1 MKYLIALLF
10 TSSLWGQTLTCPQE
24 SFLIEYISPIT
35 NGKISLCGYI
45 KDGATVKHGEEWN
58 YNTKGE
64 LIKKLNFN
72 HGEEVKALGNLP
84 GVEEK
89 KDLSKETAAMESIG
103 QMLQILT
110 LKKANPGKG
119 MFKIQR
125 CDPKPVDWVRGAVM
139 LTPINKTYSF
149 GEKCDVAGAF
159 TANFTNEFPVK
170 FNLRNLQDYTTTD
183 MTVKMAIKKSA
194 SGITYGFE
202 VLTGAISSVTSS
214 ANFTVHYEVE
224 INPMTGAALAGSQ
237 KGTVTLTKLDGK
249 DVKASSPILFEE

>member
-1 MKYLIALLF
+1 MKYFMTILF
-10 TSSLWGQTLTCPQE
+10 TTALWGQTLNCPQE
-24 SFLIEYISPIT
+24 SFLIEYISPIN

-64 LIKKLNFN
+64 LVKKLNFI
-72 HGEEVKALGNLP
+72 HGEEVKAGTNLP

-89 KDLSKETAAMESIG
+89 KDLSKETAVMESIG

-125 CDPKPVDWVRGAVM
+125 CDPKPIDWVQGAVM

-149 GEKCDVAGAF
+149 AEKCDVAGTF
-159 TANFTNEFPVK
+159 TANFKTEFPVK
-170 FNLRNLQDYTTTD
+170 FNLRNLQDYTSTE
-183 MTVKMAIKKSA
+183 MMVRMEIKKSA
-194 SGITYGFE
+194 GGITYGFD
-202 VLTGAISSVTSS
+202 VVSGAISSQTSS
-214 ANFTVHYEVE
+214 AQFTVRYEVE
-224 INPMTGAALAGSQ
+224 INPMTGATLAGSQ
-237 KGTVTLTKLDGK
+237 KGTVSLTKLDGK

>member
-1 MKYLIALLF
+1 MKYFITLLF
-10 TSSLWGQTLTCPQE
+10 TSTLWGQTLTCPQE
-24 SFLIEYISPIT
+24 SFLIEYTSPIN

-45 KDGATVKHGEEWN
+45 KDGSTVKHGEEWN

-72 HGEEVKALGNLP
+72 HGEEVKAVANLP

-89 KDLSKETAAMESIG
+89 KDLGKEAAVMESIG

-119 MFKIQR
+119 MFKIQH
-125 CDPKPVDWVRGAVM
+125 CDPKPIDWVRGAVM

-149 GEKCDVAGAF
+149 AEKCDVAGTF
-159 TANFTNEFPVK
+159 TANFKNEFPVK
-170 FNLRNLQDYTTTD
+170 FNLRNLQEYTSTD
-183 MTVKMAIKKSA
+183 MMVKMAIKKSA
-194 SGITYGFE
+194 AGITYGFE
-202 VLTGAISSVTSS
+202 VVSGAISSLTSS
-214 ANFTVHYEVE
+214 AHFTVQYEVE
-224 INPMTGAALAGSQ
+224 INPMTGTTLAGSQ

-249 DVKASSPILFEE
+249 DVKASSPILFGE